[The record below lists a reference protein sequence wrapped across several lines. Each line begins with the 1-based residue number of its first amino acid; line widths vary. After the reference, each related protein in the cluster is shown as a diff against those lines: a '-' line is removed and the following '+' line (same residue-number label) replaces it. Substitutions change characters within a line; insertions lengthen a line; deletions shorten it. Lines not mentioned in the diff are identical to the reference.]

1 MFTESA
7 SRASGRGGGRGYTT
21 GMIRPARSH
30 RRSARGGLPLAAVLV
45 ALMAVGPAPAVV
57 LTGPTVNEEEVGHQ
71 YVETRRCVRPLV
83 GPPVPPRST
92 PSPDRPVL
100 PAGSQLLP
108 RHLRPSAPARGPD
121 GPYLRC

>member
-1 MFTESA
+1 MS
-7 SRASGRGGGRGYTT
+7 
-21 GMIRPARSH
+21 RPARSH

-45 ALMAVGPAPAVV
+45 ALMAVGPASAV
-57 LTGPTVNEEEVGHQ
+57 GPRLAQAVSSSVNEEEVGHE

-83 GPPVPPRST
+83 GPPDPPHPVGSA
-92 PSPDRPVL
+92 DRPGPP
-100 PAGSQLLP
+100 PAPRVLP